1 MIKLKSL
8 IVNLLITL
16 GGGALIAFLTKDSM
30 DIYSNLQQ
38 PPFSP
43 PGIVFPIVWTVL
55 YFLMAISAYM
65 IIESKSSMNIKKKA
79 LTIYGVQLF
88 LNFIWPLI
96 FFNTRMFLPALLVL
110 IVLWVMILWMIGIF
124 YRINSRAAFLQ
135 IPYALWLTFAA
146 YLNLG
151 VWVLNM

>member
-16 GGGALIAFLTKDSM
+16 GGGALIAFLTRDSM
-30 DIYSNLQQ
+30 DVYGNLQQ
-38 PPFSP
+38 PPLSP
-43 PGIVFPIVWTVL
+43 PGIIFPIVWTIL

-65 IIESKSSMNIKKKA
+65 ITESKSTIKKKA
-79 LTIYGVQLF
+79 LTIYGIQLF

-96 FFNTRMFLPALLVL
+96 FFNARMFLLALLVL
-110 IVLWVMILWMIGIF
+110 IALWVMVLWMIGTF
-124 YRINSRAAFLQ
+124 YRINPRAAFLQ